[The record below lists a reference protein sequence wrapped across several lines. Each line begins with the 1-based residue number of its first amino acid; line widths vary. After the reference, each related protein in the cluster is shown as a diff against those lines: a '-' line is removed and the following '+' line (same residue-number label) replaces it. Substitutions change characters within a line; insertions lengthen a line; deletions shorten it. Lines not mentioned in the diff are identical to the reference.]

1 MRRDEFQEE
10 SLHQD
15 QFSLESKS
23 DKSNLENVFE
33 LKPEVEALGLVTSL
47 NERVVDLINQIMLCR
62 LKIVEEL
69 VKIKIVDRINES
81 NPEGNE
87 ELKKRFNKIED
98 IKERKLIDLMQ
109 VLYKKSK
116 NGNLLG
122 CYNLVDSL
130 QGFVIGR
137 FFLSCG
143 SRLINKLI
151 NFLIEW

>member
-1 MRRDEFQEE
+1 MRRDEFQNENM
-10 SLHQD
+10 HQD
-15 QFSLESKS
+15 NFSLESEG
-23 DKSNLENVFE
+23 DQGNLEKVFE
-33 LKPEVEALGLVTSL
+33 LKPEVEALGLVTSV
-47 NERVVDLINQIMLCR
+47 NEKVVDLINQIMLCR

-69 VKIKIVDRINES
+69 VKIKIVDRIDDK

-109 VLYKKSK
+109 VLYQKSK

-130 QGFVIGR
+130 QGFIIGAI
-137 FFLSCG
+137 FSYFY
-143 SRLINKLI
+143 
-151 NFLIEW
+151 